1 MPHKIPISSRTHQ
14 GLVLQMRA
22 GVARSGEVQVAEGLE
37 WGVLAP
43 EGQVVVGP
51 ESLSTDW
58 A

>member
-1 MPHKIPISSRTHQ
+1 
-14 GLVLQMRA
+14 MRA